1 VDLENTVL
9 FYPGG
14 FELLGAV
21 PTDDTIRIDLSI
33 DLLSQKSSSSSSTI
47 YSTVNN
53 PSTYYGSLIEAEIGP
68 ATMVAK
74 NKVQQ
79 QLNLMESVLG
89 RYTVPPVGFLLVGW
103 NDTQAPFQVSVLDE
117 AFDSNTLTAYMISL
131 PIGTISAKEQMIL
144 PPALF
149 NWFIPEN
156 NTSQFSDPYQMRF
169 GYQDETEIYYKL
181 SQPVSYSKI
190 VELIIHLEGED
201 SRPDYPLDV
210 YLWNFEQNRWDKLDV
225 RDWNDVLISDPT
237 SYVDK
242 NITEIRIKLAE
253 NGNGGG
259 EANVT
264 RADLSLVVEP

>member
-1 VDLENTVL
+1 
-9 FYPGG
+9 
-14 FELLGAV
+14 
-21 PTDDTIRIDLSI
+21 
-33 DLLSQKSSSSSSTI
+33 
-47 YSTVNN
+47 
-53 PSTYYGSLIEAEIGP
+53 
-68 ATMVAK
+68 MVAK

-79 QLNLMESVLG
+79 QLNMMESVLG
-89 RYTVPPVGFLLVGW
+89 RYLVPPVGFLLVGW

-117 AFDSNTLTAYMISL
+117 AFDSNTVTAYMISL

-156 NTSQFSDPYQMRF
+156 DTSPFSDPYQMRF
-169 GYQDETEIYYKL
+169 GYQDEVEIYYKL

-201 SRPDYPLDV
+201 SRSDFPLDV
-210 YLWNFEQNRWDKLDV
+210 FLWNFEQRRWDRFNV
-225 RDWNDVLISDPT
+225 GNWNDVLISDLI

-242 NITEIRIKLAE
+242 NITEVRIKLAE

-264 RADLSLVVEP
+264 RVDISLVVEP